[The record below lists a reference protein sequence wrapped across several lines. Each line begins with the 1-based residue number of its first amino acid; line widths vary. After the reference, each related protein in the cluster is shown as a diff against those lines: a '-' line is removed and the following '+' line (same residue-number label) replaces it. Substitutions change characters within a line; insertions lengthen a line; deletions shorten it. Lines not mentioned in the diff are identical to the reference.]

1 MNQDALLLCHNM
13 NYHYFFVLT
22 VDLSKSS
29 ESEVHRMYDAWIPSD
44 STKRFI
50 TQAFT
55 TAGRYTMSSDKSLRP
70 RLAMAD
76 TQVGAKT

>member
-1 MNQDALLLCHNM
+1 
-13 NYHYFFVLT
+13 
-22 VDLSKSS
+22 
-29 ESEVHRMYDAWIPSD
+29 MYDAWIPSD

-55 TAGRYTMSSDKSLRP
+55 TAGRFTMSSDKSLRP

-76 TQVGAKT
+76 TQVNTNYLLQKRLHKCCIFDVC

>member
-1 MNQDALLLCHNM
+1 
-13 NYHYFFVLT
+13 
-22 VDLSKSS
+22 
-29 ESEVHRMYDAWIPSD
+29 MYDAWIPSD

-55 TAGRYTMSSDKSLRP
+55 TAGRFTMSSDKSLRP

-76 TQVGAKT
+76 TQVGAKTLTSQT

>member
-1 MNQDALLLCHNM
+1 
-13 NYHYFFVLT
+13 
-22 VDLSKSS
+22 
-29 ESEVHRMYDAWIPSD
+29 MYDAWIPSD

-76 TQVGAKT
+76 TQVNTNHILQNCLHKRCIFDVC